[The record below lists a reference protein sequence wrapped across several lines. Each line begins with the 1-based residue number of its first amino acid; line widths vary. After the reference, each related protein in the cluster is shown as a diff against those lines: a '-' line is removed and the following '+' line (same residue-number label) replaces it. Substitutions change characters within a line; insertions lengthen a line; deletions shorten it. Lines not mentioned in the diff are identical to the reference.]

1 MQQISHTAM
10 HTAPLFPVAAGMIVG
25 IVLDG
30 RLQPGVL
37 AYGAPFV
44 LISALVL
51 IRRIR
56 ALIGPLLVFTA
67 SLCVGGVLHLATA
80 RTIPASSIE
89 RYTGETKRIARVRGV
104 VVSEPRILDIPPN
117 PFARWSYGSQRTAF
131 LLETQSIEGL
141 SDEIPVTGRVRV
153 TVGEAVLD
161 LRENEHVEVFGW
173 LYRFQPPRN
182 PGSFDWSSFYRRQGV
197 VAGLRCNHRENVQ
210 RLDAEP
216 PVQGRDFVTW
226 LRTTVRGMLTD
237 DLATGTDEEASL
249 LEAMILGHRSRLD
262 RRLNDVFIRAG
273 VVHFLAVS
281 GTHVVVVMSFV
292 WFVGRIFRRTKRRCA
307 WLMMLTVCAYAL
319 IAEPRPPILR
329 ATVIAVLFCASL
341 LLRRPRARL
350 NWISAAAVV
359 LLLCDP
365 VGVFDVGFQL
375 SFAAVLGVTYITP
388 ALLQAGPELR
398 NLVDRV
404 IFRRP
409 FAEQDRQI
417 VDDAIRQTSPLAWR
431 ARHAVQ
437 RFLLVFLAVSVGAWL
452 AGMPVVVG
460 HFNRVHPWGPISSV
474 IVFPLMYVVMIV
486 GLIKIVV
493 SVGFPALSIIIANL
507 LAVADRFLIWIVE
520 NLSSLPGASIPTAT
534 PSWWLIAAFY
544 VVLVL
549 FAWAFSPGPRHLSE
563 ESIRST
569 RMIPVPRRWLKAAS
583 LLAFA
588 LLIVTTVVWP
598 YTRQLSDRLVVTV
611 LSVGAGSAV
620 VIELP
625 DGHTILNDAGSRGPY
640 DVGRNTVVPFLRHRG
655 IRRIDR
661 VHVSHP
667 NLDHFSGL
675 PSILEE
681 VDAGPIII
689 NPCFEPRSPP
699 RSPARHL
706 LDLLADRGHPVEILG
721 PADRRWELGGV
732 TFELLSP
739 FGDLDESISVNETS
753 TVMRLS
759 YGGHSMLL
767 TGDIEERTL
776 RALLE
781 RGALRADVLVLPHH
795 GSVEPTSKAFVDAVG
810 ARALIR
816 SSHQRMDETF
826 NGLQAVVGTT
836 PLFNTADLGAVRVV
850 IDETGVRV
858 AGHRSSPI
866 GHR

>member
-1 MQQISHTAM
+1 M
-10 HTAPLFPVAAGMIVG
+10 HTAPLFPVAAGLIVG

-30 RLQPGVL
+30 RIQPSVFVYVVL
-37 AYGAPFV
+37 FA

-67 SLCVGGVLHLATA
+67 SLCVGGVLHLAAA

-89 RYTGETKRIARVRGV
+89 RYTGETRRIARVRGV
-104 VVSEPRILDIPPN
+104 VVSEPRILDIPPS

-131 LLETQSIEGL
+131 LLKTESIEGL
-141 SDEIPVTGRVRV
+141 SGDIPVTGRIRV

-197 VAGLRCNHRENVQ
+197 VAGLQCNHRENVQ

-216 PVQGRDFVTW
+216 LVQGHDFVTW

-249 LEAMILGHRSRLD
+249 LEAMVLGHRSRLD

-292 WFVGRIFRRTKRRCA
+292 WFVGRIFQRNKRQCA

-388 ALLQAGPELR
+388 AIRQAGPELR
-398 NLVDRV
+398 NLVNRL

-417 VDDAIRQTSPLAWR
+417 ADDAARQTSPLAWR

-437 RFLLVFLAVSVGAWL
+437 RFLLIFLAVSVGAWL
-452 AGMPVVVG
+452 AGMPVVAG
-460 HFNRVHPWGPISSV
+460 YFNRVHPWGPVSSV
-474 IVFPLMYVVMIV
+474 IVFPLMYLVMIV
-486 GLIKIVV
+486 ALIKIVV
-493 SVGFPALSIIIANL
+493 SASFPALSIVIAWL
-507 LAVADRFLIWIVE
+507 VTVADRFLIWIVE
-520 NLSSLPGASIPTAT
+520 HLSSLPGASIPIAT
-534 PSWWLIAAFY
+534 PSWWLIATFY
-544 VVLVL
+544 VFLVL
-549 FAWAFSPGPRHLSE
+549 FAWAFNPRPRHLSG
-563 ESIRST
+563 RSPPSSRT
-569 RMIPVPRRWLKAAS
+569 IPVPRHWLKLAS
-583 LLAFA
+583 LFAFA
-588 LLIVTTVVWP
+588 LLIVTAVVWP
-598 YTRQLSDRLVVTV
+598 YIRQPSDRLVVTV

-625 DGHTILNDAGSRGPY
+625 DGRTVLNDAGSRSPY

-655 IRRIDR
+655 ITRLDR
-661 VHVSHP
+661 VHISHP

-689 NPCFEPRSPP
+689 NEYFESRSPP

-706 LDLLADRGHPVEILG
+706 LDLLADRGHPVEILD

-739 FGDLDESISVNETS
+739 FGDLDESISANETS

-759 YGGHSMLL
+759 YAGHSMLL
-767 TGDIEERTL
+767 TGDIEERIQ

-781 RGALRADVLVLPHH
+781 REDLRADVLVLPHH
-795 GSVEPTSKAFVDAVG
+795 GSVESSSKAFVDAVG
-810 ARALIR
+810 ARAAIR

-826 NGLQAVVGTT
+826 NGLQTVVGST
-836 PLFNTADLGAVRVV
+836 PLYNTADVGAVRVV
-850 IDETGVRV
+850 IDKRGVRV
-858 AGHRSSPI
+858 AGHRYSPA
-866 GHR
+866 RYR